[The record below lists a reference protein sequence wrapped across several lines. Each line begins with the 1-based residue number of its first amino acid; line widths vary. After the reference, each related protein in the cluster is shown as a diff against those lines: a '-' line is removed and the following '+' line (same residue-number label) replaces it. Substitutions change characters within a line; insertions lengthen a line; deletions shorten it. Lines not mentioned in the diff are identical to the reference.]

1 MKRVLL
7 LLVLSILACNDQPE
21 PPKETNVKSVETVKK
36 PRVLEI
42 KFSFESNA
50 PEDIK
55 LIAND
60 IFLNNAQAMDL
71 YITQRIAPNETAKD
85 VVFKLP
91 ENIVPDFNIGIS
103 LGTKKVKEV
112 KIKSVVI
119 SIGDLLYDIGPK
131 DLMTYFRPNKFI
143 NYDEDAGI
151 LKTSMID
158 GKHNPVIFLRKPY
171 VDKIE
176 STK

>member
-1 MKRVLL
+1 MKKVALLFVLL
-7 LLVLSILACNDQPE
+7 ALACNDQPE
-21 PPKETNVKSVETVKK
+21 PPKETNVESVETKSEPK
-36 PRVLEI
+36 ILEI
-42 KFSFESNA
+42 KFSFESSA
-50 PEDIK
+50 PEDVK

-71 YITQRIAPNETAKD
+71 YITQRIASNETAKD
-85 VVFKLP
+85 VVFRLP

-112 KIKSVVI
+112 KIKSVQI

-131 DLMTYFRPNKFI
+131 ELMTYFRPNRFI
-143 NYDEDAGI
+143 SYDEDSGI
-151 LKTSMID
+151 LKTSKVD

-176 STK
+176 SSK